1 MILKKNIREYANDF
15 FNLMFP
21 RVCINCRTI
30 LVYQEEHLCTACRL
44 SIPKTGF
51 HLKKDN
57 PLFQKFVSEPKV
69 KEVATYMHFNK
80 FGIAQKIIHEL
91 KYNNRPEIGI
101 MMGRWYAQELK
112 EAKWN
117 FDMIISVPLHPS
129 KLKKRGYNQSDQI
142 ALGISEVLGIPVEK
156 DIASRIR
163 KTTTQTKKSKVQR
176 WQNLDSVYQ
185 INKPEQIEGKN
196 LLIVDDVLTT
206 GATIGQLVSEISK
219 FPVNNIFIATIAA
232 GQ

>member
-1 MILKKNIREYANDF
+1 MIKKKNIREYAIDF

-21 RVCINCRTI
+21 RVCINCQAI

-69 KEVATYMHFNK
+69 QGVSAYMHFNK

-91 KYNNRPEIGI
+91 KYNNRPEIGVLL
-101 MMGRWYAQELK
+101 GQWYAQELK
-112 EAKWN
+112 LAEWKI
-117 FDMIISVPLHPS
+117 DMIIPVPLHPS
-129 KLKKRGYNQSDQI
+129 KFKKRGYNQSEQI
-142 ALGISEVLGIPVEK
+142 ATGMSETLQIPMEI
-156 DIASRIR
+156 DIATRIK

-176 WQNLDSVYQ
+176 WQNLEAVYQ
-185 INKPEQIEGKN
+185 INEPDKIEGKN

-206 GATIGQLVSEISK
+206 GATIGQLVSELSK
-219 FPVNNIFIATIAA
+219 YSVGDIFIVTIAA